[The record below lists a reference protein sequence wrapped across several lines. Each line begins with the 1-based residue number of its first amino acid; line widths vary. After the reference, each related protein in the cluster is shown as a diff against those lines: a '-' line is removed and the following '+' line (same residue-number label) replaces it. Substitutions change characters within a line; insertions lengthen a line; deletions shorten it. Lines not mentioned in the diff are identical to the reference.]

1 MPGDAQME
9 KRLRGVPLSEGI
21 AVARV
26 CMFNERRHSNLPV
39 YRVGGSGVEREL
51 LRVDRAIELGVAQLD
66 EIRLK
71 VESQIGKAESEI
83 FVAQTMILQDPGLL
97 AKIRG
102 VIQEKALNAESAV
115 AAVLDADEARL
126 QEVDNEYIR
135 ERATDIGE
143 IKRRLLDSLGNM
155 RLALQC
161 EERRCQKGRNR
172 IIISEEL
179 TPGMT
184 VELDA
189 GHVMGFVTERG
200 GPTSHSAILARAL
213 QIPAVGGI
221 AGIRDMVGCGSEILI
236 NGATGEVVLWPSE
249 RTILEMKARWQ
260 SAVIKPTPVD
270 PVPGLKVLAN
280 VSHAI
285 DLAEA
290 QEMKADGIGLYR
302 TEIEVILAGRMP
314 SIDEL
319 AGSYAGAVRAMNGR
333 PTTFRVFDIGSDK
346 PLTFLN
352 MPREI
357 NPALGWRGGRLL
369 LGNRDLLQL
378 QSRALAMASREGPV
392 QVMYPMVID
401 RQQFIELRTVFEEA
415 VRDVHCGVI
424 RHGVM
429 FEVPSACLD
438 AGDIYSEA
446 DFGSIGTNDLIQ
458 YMFAVD
464 RSNESVAYDFRND
477 REVLWRL
484 MGMVL
489 SAARAAG
496 KPLSICGELAG
507 DPDHAVRLME
517 MGFDTLSVSPRRISV
532 VRLAVEHARQIVK
545 RK

>member
-1 MPGDAQME
+1 ME

-26 CMFNERRHSNLPV
+26 CMFNEHRHSNLPV
-39 YRVGGSGVEREL
+39 YRVGGSGVGREL
-51 LRVDRAIELGVAQLD
+51 GRVDRAIKLGVAQLD

-83 FVAQTMILQDPGLL
+83 FIAQAMILQDPGLL
-97 AKIRG
+97 EKIRG
-102 VIQEKALNAESAV
+102 VILDKALNAESAV
-115 AAVLDADEARL
+115 ATVLDAYEARL
-126 QEVDNEYIR
+126 QEVDSEYIR

-143 IKRRLLDSLGNM
+143 IKRRLLDILGNM
-155 RLALQC
+155 KLALQC
-161 EERRCQKGRNR
+161 DERRCQKGRNR

-221 AGIRDMVGCGSEILI
+221 DGVRNMVGCGSEILI
-236 NGATGEVVLWPSE
+236 NGVTGEVVLWPSE
-249 RTILEMKARWQ
+249 ATIREMTANGK
-260 SAVIKPTPVD
+260 SAVVKPKPVD
-270 PVPGLKVLAN
+270 PVPDFKVLAN

-302 TEIEVILAGRMP
+302 TEIEMILAGRMP
-314 SIDEL
+314 GLDEL
-319 AGSYAGAVRAMNGR
+319 AGRYADAVRAMSGR
-333 PTTFRVFDIGSDK
+333 TTTFRMFDIGSDK
-346 PLTFLN
+346 PVAFLKI
-352 MPREI
+352 PREN

-378 QSRALAMASREGPV
+378 QARALAMASREGPV
-392 QVMYPMVID
+392 QVMYPMVVD
-401 RQQFIELRTVFEEA
+401 RQQFIDLRTVFEDA
-415 VRDVHCGVI
+415 VRDVPCGVM

-438 AGDIYSEA
+438 AVDIYSEA

-458 YMFAVD
+458 YLFAVD

-484 MGMVL
+484 MGTVL

-496 KPLSICGELAG
+496 KPLSVCGELAG
-507 DPDHAVRLME
+507 DPVHAMRLMD
-517 MGFDTLSVSPRRISV
+517 MGFDTISVSPRRISV
-532 VRLAVEHARQIVK
+532 VRLAVEHAHQMVK